1 MHIRPWYRE
10 PLVWLIIAFPLTSV
24 IAGFTTLYL
33 AESTKD
39 GLVVDDYYRKGKEIN
54 MLLAR
59 DQAAA
64 RAGLRGELQLDGAR
78 QRVTL
83 DLQADRAELPA
94 LLTLRWLHA
103 TRAGFDRSQEL
114 HRGADGRFQAVFPEL
129 VPGHW
134 YVQLEAQ
141 DWRLQGSLRVPDETR
156 VQLVPV
162 IPIAAPATA
171 R

>member
-1 MHIRPWYRE
+1 MHVRPWYRE

-24 IAGFTTLYL
+24 IAGFATLYL

-64 RAGLRGELQLDGAR
+64 RAGLRGELQLDSAR

-83 DLQADRAELPA
+83 NLRAGRAEPPA
-94 LLTLRWLHA
+94 VLTLRWLHA

-114 HRGADGRFQAVFPEL
+114 HRGADGRYQAAFPEL

-141 DWRLQGSLRVPDETR
+141 DWRLQGSMRVPDETR
-156 VQLVPV
+156 LPLAPV
-162 IPIAAPATA
+162 IPVAAPATT